1 MAVYLRMALDFWS
14 SCLHQSAG
22 ITDKNHHPVL
32 CRAGGLNPILLHARQ
47 ALCQLGHLPVY
58 WLVSNEQPCRGMTAY
73 YILDIHQHV
82 YWKDCIGW
90 SRDKIRTNQI
100 NRPETVPEVTAF
112 RLKKPFLLL
121 LPLFLLLVLLSFW
134 FGFLRQSLTL
144 VSRLFYGPI
153 PSCCA

>member
-58 WLVSNEQPCRGMTAY
+58 WLVSNEQPCRGVTAY

-112 RLKKPFLLL
+112 RLSAKKAIPAAAAAVPAAGFVV
-121 LPLFLLLVLLSFW
+121 LLVW
-134 FGFLRQSLTL
+134 
-144 VSRLFYGPI
+144 LFETEPHPGL
-153 PSCCA
+153 